1 MAGNFLRRQTST
13 FVGESASLISMADGN
28 ASVRPPHT
36 HGADL
41 DLALGQPC
49 MLCASGRLIIT
60 VSVRLGGPQIGDDYL
75 KRKNEM
81 NSPHLAV
88 QRWRSGLGEWSLRAA
103 EEVVLHE

>member
-1 MAGNFLRRQTST
+1 
-13 FVGESASLISMADGN
+13 MADGN
-28 ASVRPPHT
+28 ASLRPPHT

-75 KRKNEM
+75 EKEERDEFSALGIPTVEIGAWGVEFAGSRGSCFARM
-81 NSPHLAV
+81 NDHESPSI
-88 QRWRSGLGEWSLRAA
+88 RGGLS
-103 EEVVLHE
+103 